1 MNNITRIK
9 DLPIDSRPFERC
21 FEYGPEALSDLEL
34 LSIIINSGTKN
45 KSAYDIAKDILINVN
60 NGIAGISKLHMNEL
74 LEIEGIGKKK
84 AVLIKAICEF
94 GRRTAKLYAKEKIC
108 FDNPATIVDYYGV
121 DLRKLDRENLMMLA
135 LNTKS
140 VLIDDFLI
148 SEGTVNASIASP
160 REIFLEALR
169 VKAVSIILIHNHPS
183 GDDKPSREDIL
194 VTNKIREAGEI
205 IGINL
210 IDHIIIG
217 DNSYF
222 SFKEKGYL

>member
-1 MNNITRIK
+1 
-9 DLPIDSRPFERC
+9 
-21 FEYGPEALSDLEL
+21 
-34 LSIIINSGTKN
+34 
-45 KSAYDIAKDILINVN
+45 
-60 NGIAGISKLHMNEL
+60 
-74 LEIEGIGKKK
+74 
-84 AVLIKAICEF
+84 
-94 GRRTAKLYAKEKIC
+94 
-108 FDNPATIVDYYGV
+108 
-121 DLRKLDRENLMMLA
+121 MMLA

>member
-1 MNNITRIK
+1 MYKVTKIK
-9 DLPIDSRPFERC
+9 DLPIDSRPYERC
-21 FEYGPEALSDLEL
+21 FMYGPEALSDLEL
-34 LSIIINSGTKN
+34 MAIIINAGTKN
-45 KSAYDIAKDILINVN
+45 KSSYDIAKDILLKVN
-60 NGIAGISKLHMNEL
+60 SISDISKLHIEEL
-74 LEIEGIGKKK
+74 LEIEGIGRKK
-84 AVLIKAICEF
+84 AILIKSICEL
-94 GRRTAKLYAKEKIC
+94 GRRTAKAYAKEKMC

-121 DLRKLDRENLMMLA
+121 DLRKLDRENLMMIA

-140 VLIDDFLI
+140 VFIDDFLI

-160 REIFLEALR
+160 REIFIDALK

-183 GDDKPSREDIL
+183 GDDRPSREDIV
-194 VTNKIREAGEI
+194 VTRKIKEAGEL

>member
-1 MNNITRIK
+1 MNNVTKIK

-21 FEYGPEALSDLEL
+21 YMYGAEVLSDLEL
-34 LSIIINSGTKN
+34 LSIIINAGTKN
-45 KSAYDIAKDILINVN
+45 KSAYDIAKDILNN
-60 NGIAGISKLHMNEL
+60 SSNGIAGISKLHIEEL
-74 LEIEGIGKKK
+74 LRIEGIGKKK
-84 AVLIKAICEF
+84 AVLLQAVCEF
-94 GRRTAKLYAKEKIC
+94 GRRTSKIYAKEKIC
-108 FDNPATIVDYYGV
+108 FDNPSTIVDYYGV
-121 DLRKLDRENLMMLA
+121 DLRKLERENLMMLA

-183 GDDKPSREDIL
+183 GDDRPSREDIL
-194 VTNKIREAGEI
+194 VTNKIREAGQI